1 MNKHL
6 FCILNANDPTPTAYA
21 IRSSSYDKVTVFILG
36 KDRFNERQ
44 SRALYRFKKWLSG
57 SAKGSETWP
66 KGLWSN
72 SWDWAKPQS
81 EINLV
86 EVDTLSE
93 EMFDAEKDSAVVI
106 DLKSGTKKMSIEMVE
121 YSQLRFE
128 NPQYIMANIGSC
140 IALSHGVV
148 VPTQHL
154 SLNEMV
160 WLSSGFVID
169 TDYKP
174 DADFAQQAEEFFEY
188 KVKVGGDDHQ
198 RVSFERRYLQRIGK
212 EFQNDESDGEIFS
225 KYLEE
230 FTSAILANKEEI
242 VESCGGVRFIY
253 PKRLKNCMGRAEW
266 VIFKQKYRD
275 DFSIEHE
282 VELREFFESK
292 VSNNKAIIDYVRK
305 KLHTMEI
312 DTLALTKDGLMV
324 GVECKY
330 GRYTEIDVDR
340 IYAIC
345 SRLSPR
351 FHPLLVNSK
360 TKSNNARNVLE
371 LPFPFLTESL
381 SRITLKNPGE
391 YKIPESDVEDVNESS
406 KSSIE
411 KVKDEFVGQE
421 GQAEIELDE
430 CTEMIAGLLLLI
442 KEHPITWPEF
452 YLLLQENGVK
462 MNGLFKFLSNEFAS
476 SMGFNMQTNPVN
488 RGIDWIRWI

>member
-1 MNKHL
+1 MSKHL
-6 FCILNANDPTPTAYA
+6 FCIFNANDPTPTAYA

-72 SWDWAKPQS
+72 SWDWAKPRS

-86 EVDTLSE
+86 EVDVLSE
-93 EMFDAEKDSAVVI
+93 EMFDAEKDSTIVI

-121 YSQLRFE
+121 YAQRRFD

-174 DADFAQQAEEFFEY
+174 DADFAQQSEEFFEY
-188 KVKVGGDDHQ
+188 KVKMGRDNEQ
-198 RVSFERRYLQRIGK
+198 RVSFERRYLQQMGK
-212 EFQNDESDGEIFS
+212 VFQNNESDGKIYPD
-225 KYLEE
+225 YLEE
-230 FTSAILANKEEI
+230 FTSAILSNKEEI

-253 PKRLKNCMGRAEW
+253 PKRIEVCLGRAEW
-266 VIFKQKYRD
+266 AIFPKKGRNE
-275 DFSIEHE
+275 FSIKHE
-282 VELREFFESK
+282 VELRDFFESRA
-292 VSNNKAIIDYVRK
+292 SNNKAIIDYVRK

-312 DTLALTKDGLMV
+312 DTLALTKDGLMI

-330 GRYTEIDVDR
+330 GRYSEIDVDR

-381 SRITLKNPGE
+381 NRILVKNPGE
-391 YKIPESDVEDVNESS
+391 YKIPGSDVEAANKPS

-411 KVKDEFVGQE
+411 QVKDDFVGQE
-421 GQAEIELDE
+421 EQAKIELDE
-430 CTEMIAGLLLLI
+430 STEMIAELLLLI
-442 KEHPITWPEF
+442 KAHPITWPEF

-462 MNGLFKFLSNEFAS
+462 TNGLFKFLSKEFAS
-476 SMGFNMQTNPVN
+476 SMGFNTQTNPVG

>member
-44 SRALYRFKKWLSG
+44 SRAFYRFKKWLSG

-66 KGLWSN
+66 EGLWSD

-86 EVDTLSE
+86 EVDVLSE
-93 EMFDAEKDSAVVI
+93 EMFDAEKDSTVVI

-121 YSQLRFE
+121 YAQRRFD

-174 DADFAQQAEEFFEY
+174 DADFAKQSEEFFEY
-188 KVKVGGDDHQ
+188 KIKMDWNNEQ

-212 EFQNDESDGEIFS
+212 VFKNDESDGKIFS

-230 FTSAILANKEEI
+230 FTSAILCNKEEI

-253 PKRLKNCMGRAEW
+253 PKRIEICLSRAEW
-266 VIFKQKYRD
+266 VIFNQKGRD
-275 DFSIEHE
+275 EFSIQHE

-312 DTLALTKDGLMV
+312 DTLALTKDGLMI

-360 TKSNNARNVLE
+360 TKSNNERNVLE
-371 LPFPFLTESL
+371 LPFPFLTERL
-381 SRITLKNPGE
+381 SRILLDPGE
-391 YKIPESDVEDVNESS
+391 YNIPGSEGTNDSS

-411 KVKDEFVGQE
+411 HVKDEFMGQKE
-421 GQAEIELDE
+421 QLKLELDE
-430 CTEMIAGLLLLI
+430 CTEMITDLLLLV

-452 YLLLQENGVK
+452 YVLLQENGVK
-462 MNGLFKFLSNEFAS
+462 TNGLFRFLSKELAS
-476 SMGFNMQTNPVN
+476 SMGFKTQNNPSKH
-488 RGIDWIRWI
+488 GSDWICWI

>member
-72 SWDWAKPQS
+72 SWDWAKPRS

-86 EVDTLSE
+86 EVDVLSE
-93 EMFDAEKDSAVVI
+93 EMFDAEKDSTIVI

-121 YSQLRFE
+121 YAQRRFD

-174 DADFAQQAEEFFEY
+174 DADFAKQSEEFFEY
-188 KVKVGGDDHQ
+188 KIKMDWNDEQ
-198 RVSFERRYLQRIGK
+198 RVSFEKRYLQLIGK
-212 EFQNDESDGEIFS
+212 VFQNDESDGKIFS

-230 FTSAILANKEEI
+230 FTSAILYNKEEI

-253 PKRLKNCMGRAEW
+253 PKRLETCLSRAGW
-266 VIFKQKYRD
+266 VIFNQKGRD
-275 DFSIEHE
+275 EFSIQHE
-282 VELREFFESK
+282 MELREFFESE

-312 DTLALTKDGLMV
+312 DTLALTKDGLMI

-360 TKSNNARNVLE
+360 TKSNNERNVLE
-371 LPFPFLTESL
+371 LPFPFLTERL
-381 SRITLKNPGE
+381 SRILLNPGE
-391 YKIPESDVEDVNESS
+391 YKIPGSEGTNDSS

-411 KVKDEFVGQE
+411 YVKDEFMGQKE
-421 GQAEIELDE
+421 QLELELDE
-430 CTEMIAGLLLLI
+430 CTEMITDLLLLV

-462 MNGLFKFLSNEFAS
+462 TNGLFKFISNEFAS
-476 SMGFNMQTNPVN
+476 SMGFTTQTNPV
-488 RGIDWIRWI
+488 RHGVDWIRWI